1 METDYAAQQG
11 PIIFADLLAAARDPG
26 LAWEPFR
33 EGIEICRIYDVPGG
47 PSAAFLRY
55 APGASLARH
64 EHRGFEHVFVLTGS
78 QVDDSGRHE
87 AGAMLVHPPGSSH
100 AVTTSTGCVVL
111 AVWEKP
117 VAFVPPEGGEATSA
131 CNGKPLAGATKLA
144 RTVRGE
150 SKR

>member
-1 METDYAAQQG
+1 MESNHAARQC
-11 PIIFADLLAAARDPG
+11 PIFFPDVFAAARDPG

-64 EHRGFEHVFVLTGS
+64 EHRGFEHVLVLAGS

-87 AGAMLVHPPGSSH
+87 AGAMLIHPPGTSH
-100 AVTTSTGCVVL
+100 TVTTTTGCVV
-111 AVWEKP
+111 
-117 VAFVPPEGGEATSA
+117 
-131 CNGKPLAGATKLA
+131 
-144 RTVRGE
+144 
-150 SKR
+150 